1 MVIKEHQ
8 ENYEP
13 TSFQAL
19 HSQIPTKGFILFPY
33 FPNLHN
39 LFKIPNEI

>member
-1 MVIKEHQ
+1 MVVKELQ

-19 HSQIPTKGFILFPY
+19 HSQIPTKGLILFPKS
-33 FPNLHN
+33 PQLV
-39 LFKIPNEI
+39 